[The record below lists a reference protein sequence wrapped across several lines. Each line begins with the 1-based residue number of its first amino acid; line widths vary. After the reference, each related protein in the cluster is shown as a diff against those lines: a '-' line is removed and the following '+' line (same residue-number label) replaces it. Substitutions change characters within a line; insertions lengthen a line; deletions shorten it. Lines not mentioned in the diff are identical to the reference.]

1 MNRFW
6 NGPKQRRPHQP
17 TSADKPVR
25 VAFGFL
31 FLPRTSIDSMPPDPL
46 ICS

>member
-1 MNRFW
+1 MNRFC
-6 NGPKQRRPHQP
+6 NGPNQRRPHQHQP
-17 TSADKPVR
+17 TNRVR

-31 FLPRTSIDSMPPDPL
+31 FLPRGTSIDSMPPDPL